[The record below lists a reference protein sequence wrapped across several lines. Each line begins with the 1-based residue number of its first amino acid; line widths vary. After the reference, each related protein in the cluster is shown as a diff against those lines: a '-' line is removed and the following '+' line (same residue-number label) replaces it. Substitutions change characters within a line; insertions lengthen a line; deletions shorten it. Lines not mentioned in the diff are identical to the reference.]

1 MFRTVSVIGGDL
13 RQLTLADLLEA
24 DGYDVMIFGFD
35 RDIKTGELCLA
46 RNIDAAL

>member
-35 RDIKTGELCLA
+35 RDCGKEMQLCSGQFPL
-46 RNIDAAL
+46 